1 MKNNFSILGSTGSIG
16 LTTLNLISKKKSYKI
31 NLLSANKNYEKIIY
45 QIRKFKPNYFL
56 INDPYIYLKIKKKL
70 KKNKTIISNSLKN
83 IKIKKSQVTISAI
96 PGIAGLKPTISLIK
110 FSKKLVIANKES
122 IICGWELIR
131 KEARK
136 FKTVIVPADS
146 EHFSIMELI
155 KNHKQNEI
163 KKIYLTASGG
173 PFLNFKKKKLKK
185 IKPSDALKHPKW
197 KMGKKISV
205 DSATLMNKILE
216 LIEAQKLFN
225 LPENKIEIII
235 HPESL
240 IHAIIVLKNGLSKF
254 IYHNTTMKIP
264 LANAIFNENL
274 EIDNFL
280 SKKELKRINNSIN
293 NLSFQKVN
301 QQIFPIIKLKQRA
314 NEFPSTSIIMN
325 AVNEVL
331 VDYFLQK
338 KIPFL
343 TIFKIIQTIMND
355 RNYKKYAIRRAKNIN
370 QIHEIDHWAR
380 EKTLKKIRS

>member
-56 INDPYIYLKIKKKL
+56 INDQYIYLKIKKKL
-70 KKNKTIISNSLKN
+70 KKNKTIILNSLKN

-185 IKPSDALKHPKW
+185 VKPSDALKHPKW

-225 LPENKIEIII
+225 LPEKKIEIII

-264 LANAIFNENL
+264 LANAIFNKNL

-280 SKKELKRINNSIN
+280 SKKELKRINHSIN

>member
-1 MKNNFSILGSTGSIG
+1 M
-16 LTTLNLISKKKSYKI
+16 
-31 NLLSANKNYEKIIY
+31 
-45 QIRKFKPNYFL
+45 
-56 INDPYIYLKIKKKL
+56 KIKKKL
-70 KKNKTIISNSLKN
+70 KKNKTIILNSLKN

-173 PFLNFKKKKLKK
+173 PFLNLKKKKLKK
-185 IKPSDALKHPKW
+185 VKPSDALKHPKW

-225 LPENKIEIII
+225 LPEKKIEIII

-264 LANAIFNENL
+264 LANAIFNKNL

-280 SKKELKRINNSIN
+280 SKKELKRINHSIN

-338 KIPFL
+338 KIPF
-343 TIFKIIQTIMND
+343 
-355 RNYKKYAIRRAKNIN
+355 
-370 QIHEIDHWAR
+370 
-380 EKTLKKIRS
+380 

>member
-16 LTTLNLISKKKSYKI
+16 LTTLNLKKKKKSYKI

-70 KKNKTIISNSLKN
+70 KKNKTIILNSLKN

>member
-31 NLLSANKNYEKIIY
+31 NLLSANKNYKKIIY

-70 KKNKTIISNSLKN
+70 KKNKTIILNSLKN

-136 FKTVIVPADS
+136 FKTIIVPADS

-173 PFLNFKKKKLKK
+173 PFLNLKKKKLKK
-185 IKPSDALKHPKW
+185 VKPSDALKHPKW

-225 LPENKIEIII
+225 FPENKIEIII

>member
-31 NLLSANKNYEKIIY
+31 NLLSANKNYKKIIY

-70 KKNKTIISNSLKN
+70 KKNKTIILNSLKN

-136 FKTVIVPADS
+136 FKTIIVPADS

-173 PFLNFKKKKLKK
+173 PFLNLKKKRLKK
-185 IKPSDALKHPKW
+185 VKPSDALKHPKW

-225 LPENKIEIII
+225 FPENKIEIII

-274 EIDNFL
+274 VIDNFL